1 MITNIESNKTLIP
14 MVTELFL
21 TGRKLNLSL
30 VLYNNLVFLKVTK
43 AIRLNSTHYFIMKT
57 KKKRQ
62 LQQMTSNHSSC
73 IDFKDFMK
81 LYQDSTKEPFSFLV
95 KS

>member
-1 MITNIESNKTLIP
+1 

-57 KKKRQ
+57 KKKKT
-62 LQQMTSNHSSC
+62 TSTND
-73 IDFKDFMK
+73 I
-81 LYQDSTKEPFSFLV
+81 
-95 KS
+95 